1 MNSSA
6 MAEKGYGTFEG
17 IKLLLC
23 KNPLPPIDEAI
34 PAARIEAARSRDI
47 LVEPLNHPALGP
59 GYLRI
64 TTALPEDNRRF
75 VDTLREMLGHG

>member
-6 MAEKGYGTFEG
+6 TAEKGGGTFEG

-23 KNPLPPIDEAI
+23 ENPLPPIDEATT
-34 PAARIEAARSRDI
+34 AARIEAARGRGI
-47 LVEPLNHPALGP
+47 LVKPLNDPALNP

-64 TTALPEDNRRF
+64 TPALPEDNRRF
-75 VDTLREMLGHG
+75 VDTRREMLGHG